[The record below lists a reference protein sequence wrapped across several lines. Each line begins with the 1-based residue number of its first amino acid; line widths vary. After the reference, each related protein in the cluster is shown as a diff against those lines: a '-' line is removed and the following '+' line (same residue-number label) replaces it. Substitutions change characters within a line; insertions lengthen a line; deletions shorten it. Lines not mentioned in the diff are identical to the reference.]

1 MDKEAFE
8 RKKAERQKKLEEYE
22 RQKEE
27 RRKKEE
33 ERKKNGPRA
42 YKKKEGV
49 THGRPRKNPKEEPE
63 RVTDAGKPS
72 IQEIINQIEDAI
84 AEYKEIEQKYKIYD
98 PAKPYNAFLWAGT
111 CDYVGAKV
119 FKGKQLLQEDKASSN
134 GGSPRFNPDRVN
146 AIYNYYLHITQ
157 LHNATPRVC
166 DFADF
171 IGIDKTDFYRSDS
184 LATPGLGHFS
194 KKIMADS
201 EAGLAS
207 MLQAGK
213 GSTTGIA
220 MILNVKHGWTQ
231 SREVVHT
238 DATSHISARDLPRL
252 GSGGAE
258 ALEIGDKE

>member
-27 RRKKEE
+27 KRKKDE

-49 THGRPRKNPKEEPE
+49 AHGRPRKNPETPE

-72 IQEIINQIEDAI
+72 INEIISQIDEAI
-84 AEYKEIEQKYKIYD
+84 EEYKALCIQYKTYD
-98 PAKPYNAFLWAGT
+98 PQKPYNAYLWANT
-111 CDYVGAKV
+111 CHYVGQRV
-119 FKGKQLLQEDKASSN
+119 FKGKELLQESHPGKN
-134 GGSPRFNPDRVN
+134 GGTPPFIPERIE
-146 AIYNYYLHITQ
+146 AIYNYYYGLTQ
-157 LHNATPRVC
+157 LHNSTVRVF
-166 DFADF
+166 DFAEF
-171 IGIDKTDFYRSDS
+171 IGTSMKVLYDS
-184 LATPGLGHFS
+184 NTIATAGRGYLP
-194 KKIMADS
+194 KKIMQEQ

-238 DATSHISARDLPRL
+238 DATTHISARDLPRL
-252 GSGGAE
+252 GGGGPE
-258 ALEIGDKE
+258 PLEIEEKE

>member
-27 RRKKEE
+27 KRKKDE

-49 THGRPRKNPKEEPE
+49 AHGRPRKNPETPE

-72 IQEIINQIEDAI
+72 INEIINQIEDAI
-84 AEYKEIEQKYKIYD
+84 EEYKEIEQKYKIYD

-119 FKGKQLLQEDKASSN
+119 FKGKELLQE
-134 GGSPRFNPDRVN
+134 PRTSRANPPFDLDRVN
-146 AIYNYYLHITQ
+146 AIYNYYLHLTQ
-157 LHNATPRVC
+157 LHNATARVC

-171 IGIDKTDFYRSDS
+171 IGIDDTDLYKSNT
-184 LATPGLGHFS
+184 LATPAGGNFA
-194 KKIMADS
+194 KKVMKEQ

-238 DATSHISARDLPRL
+238 DATTHISARDLPRL
-252 GSGGAE
+252 GGGGPE
-258 ALEIGDKE
+258 PLEIEEKE